1 MGDADQVRAL
11 PVQASGLRGLPT
23 LPVLMFDRCDER
35 EILRLATASVPALGA
50 CRVEA
55 CYLVCGE
62 RLVTDTEGAPVAP
75 DLSNALTALAGDPGP
90 VAVPQRDWAWA
101 YPLRCPLGNTGY
113 IVVSAPA
120 EPIAEQRFLLARLA
134 QQTGGALSSAALYR
148 GERAKADE
156 LRARNAELAAVNDR
170 LSGAVAELEWQRM
183 TQETLTTVAAA
194 RAGAAGIA
202 AALHSVTGLP
212 VAVEDRFGNSIA
224 WAGPDLPAPYPR
236 QSRRHRAELLARAGR
251 VPGPLRDQDRLMAL
265 VRSGDEVLGVLA
277 LVDARRR
284 AGRHHVFALERA
296 AVVLGIELAHRRDL
310 AEAALRLRGDLV
322 ADLLTGTD
330 TESALSRAAA
340 LGHDLRGPH
349 QVLVV
354 RWRGA
359 HDRGDVA
366 RAVEQGARLCDVD
379 ACVARRSG
387 LVVVVAARPVSWG
400 GQHRWGE
407 LYQAV
412 ADLLRSTSG
421 CIGVGGVRE
430 EPSDLPRSYSEARH
444 ALALQERSQGP
455 GLMTFEELGV
465 LRLVFANDDT
475 HDVEQFVRD
484 WIGELIDYDRAKRTQ
499 LVTTLSRY
507 YDSGCNY
514 DATATALHIH
524 RSTLRYR
531 LKRIRE
537 LTGHDLGAVDGR
549 LNLQVAT
556 RAWLVLHGSS

>member
-1 MGDADQVRAL
+1 MDDADRLRLL
-11 PVQASGLRGLPT
+11 PDQASSLRGLST
-23 LPVLMFDRCDER
+23 LPVLMFDGCEER
-35 EILRLATASVPALGA
+35 DILRLATASVPALGP
-50 CRVEA
+50 CQVEA
-55 CYLVCGE
+55 CYLVRGE
-62 RLVTDTEGAPVAP
+62 RLVTDAGGAPVMP
-75 DLSNALTALAGDPGP
+75 DLTEALTALGGDAGP

-101 YPLRCPLGNTGY
+101 YPLRCPLGNAGY
-113 IVVSAPA
+113 IVVSAAA
-120 EPIAEQRFLLARLA
+120 EPVAEQQFLLARLA

-156 LRARNAELAAVNDR
+156 LRVRNAELAAVNDR
-170 LSGAVAELEWQRM
+170 LSGAVAELEWQRR
-183 TQETLTTVAAA
+183 TQETLTAVAAA
-194 RAGAAGIA
+194 RTGGAGIA
-202 AALHSVTGLP
+202 EALHRVSTLP
-212 VAVEDRFGNSIA
+212 VAVEDRFGNAIA
-224 WAGPDLPAPYPR
+224 WVGPDLPEPGPR
-236 QSRRHRAELLARAGR
+236 HSRRRRAELLARAGR
-251 VPGPLRDQDRLMAL
+251 APGPLRDQDRLIAL
-265 VRSGDEVLGVLA
+265 VRCGDEVLGVLA
-277 LVDARRR
+277 LIDPQGR
-284 AGRHHVFALERA
+284 AGPHQVFALEHA
-296 AVVLGIELAHRRDL
+296 AVVLGIELAHQRDL

-322 ADLLTGTD
+322 ADLLSGID

-349 QVLVV
+349 QVLVL

-359 HDRGDVA
+359 HDRRDVT

-387 LVVVVAARPVSWG
+387 LVVVVAARPGSWG

-412 ADLLRSTSG
+412 ADVLRSTSG

-430 EPSDLPRSYSEARH
+430 DPSELPRSYSEALH
-444 ALALQERSQGP
+444 ALAIQERSQGR
-455 GLMTFEELGV
+455 GVMTFEELGV
-465 LRLVFANDDT
+465 LRLVFTSEDT

-484 WIGELIDYDRAKRTQ
+484 WIGELIDYDGTKRTQ
-499 LVTTLSRY
+499 LVATLSQY

-556 RAWLVLHGSS
+556 RAWLVLHGPS